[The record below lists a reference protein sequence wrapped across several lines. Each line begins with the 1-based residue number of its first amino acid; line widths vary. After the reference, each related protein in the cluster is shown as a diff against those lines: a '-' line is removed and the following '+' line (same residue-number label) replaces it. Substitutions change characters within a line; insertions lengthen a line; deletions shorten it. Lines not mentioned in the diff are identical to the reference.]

1 MCLLVVKN
9 VVEMIDDDI
18 GLLVELMGN
27 NDELLKF
34 N

>member
-9 VVEMIDDDI
+9 VVEIIDDDI
-18 GLLVELMGN
+18 VLLVEIMGN

>member
-1 MCLLVVKN
+1 MCLLVVRN

>member
-9 VVEMIDDDI
+9 VVEMVDDDI
-18 GLLVELMGN
+18 VLLVELVGN
-27 NDELLKF
+27 NGELLKF